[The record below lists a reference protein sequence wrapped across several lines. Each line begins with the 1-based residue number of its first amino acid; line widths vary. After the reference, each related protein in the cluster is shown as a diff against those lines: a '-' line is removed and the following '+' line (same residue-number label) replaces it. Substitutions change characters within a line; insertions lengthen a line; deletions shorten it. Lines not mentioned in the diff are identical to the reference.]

1 MANKNI
7 NVSDEM
13 IVDLYWNRN
22 ETAIVQTDMK
32 YGKYL
37 FKIANNILNSH
48 LDSEECQNDTY
59 LATWNAI
66 PPHKPLSLQAFVTKL
81 VRRIAIDRYRESHRQ
96 KRIPS
101 ELITSI
107 DELHTGLCDVH
118 LSENQLSQVLSDFVR
133 SLPKQKQHIFMSRYY
148 FNDSIAEIALSLNV
162 SESSIYKELANIR
175 NNLKS
180 YLREK
185 EIYV

>member
-66 PPHKPLSLQAFVTKL
+66 PPHKPISLQAFVTKL

-118 LSENQLSQVLSDFVR
+118 ISSDQLGQALSDFIR
-133 SLPKQKQHIFMSRYY
+133 SLPQNKKQIFMSRYY
-148 FNDSIAEIALSLNV
+148 FSDSIAEIARSQHV
-162 SESSIYKELANIR
+162 SESAIYKELGHLRDA
-175 NNLKS
+175 LKT
-180 YLREK
+180 YLIEMD
-185 EIYV
+185 IYV